1 MSEPR
6 RLLLDPETSG
16 FEREL
21 LGAWGA
27 EQPSETAR
35 DRVMGLATI
44 AAGAAVGAAALGAKA
59 GGSIAP
65 KAAAT
70 SIAAILKWLAIGVV
84 VAGGAASGV
93 AYVTR
98 DRSIPTATAPAI
110 ATATPIAS
118 ATPTASAT
126 ATATTSATDDT
137 PAVTPSSLPAAR
149 ATRADTLADQI
160 AMMDAI
166 RSAIASG
173 NGGRALRL
181 VDDYERRFPRGAFV
195 EEAEALRVEAIAKTG
210 DSAAAQRAADRFLA
224 AHPGSPHA
232 ARIRALV
239 KSAAP

>member
-98 DRSIPTATAPAI
+98 DRSIPTATAT

-239 KSAAP
+239 KSSAP